1 MIKSLL
7 ICDSNGYPFYSKVI
21 DEAVNNI
28 EPTLLSG
35 LISAIGTLG
44 KQLFSEEI
52 ATITFGEG
60 KNLYHIITV
69 TKELLF
75 ESKVIYFVFITKGEL
90 NMSNIRGLV
99 TNIFIETKQVLK
111 DPSGIKDNIKDKVD
125 NIIDF
130 KFKGL
135 IDT

>member
-1 MIKSLL
+1 MIKSFL
-7 ICDSNGYPFYSKVI
+7 ICDSNGYPFYSRVV
-21 DEAVNNI
+21 DESLEKI
-28 EPTLLSG
+28 EPMLLSG

-44 KQLFSEEI
+44 KQLFTEEI

-60 KNLYHIITV
+60 KNLYHIVTH

-75 ESKVIYFVFITKGEL
+75 ESKVIYFVFITKGDL
-90 NMSNIRGLV
+90 NMGEIRKLV

-125 NIIDF
+125 NIVDF
-130 KFKGL
+130 KFSGL
-135 IDT
+135 KSL